1 MWIFKGLLFL
11 VLLFV
16 LVYFFID
23 NSDHSV
29 DIDVYGRTYL
39 DVSVYWIVV
48 ASFLLGFA
56 TSFVIAG
63 FREFRFRRDVSRL
76 KRTVKTRDKEIAD
89 LRTMALHEP
98 DEVAAAPVRTG
109 KSLEK
114 GAARE

>member
-29 DIDVYGRTYL
+29 DIDVYGRNFL

-48 ASFLLGFA
+48 ASFLIGFA

-63 FREFRFRRDVSRL
+63 FREFRFRRSIARL
-76 KRTVKTRDKEIAD
+76 RKTIKARDKEIAD

-98 DEVAAAPVRTG
+98 EEIVATPVKAG
-109 KSLEK
+109 KSPEK
-114 GAARE
+114 GAFRG